1 MMWLYLNL
9 RRITFLHLLLLL
21 GSTLDHE
28 WSLVQI
34 IRVIVHPLLSLSL
47 SQTDAERV
55 VLGSWR
61 ECLWDDPS
69 VVAMPVTRK
78 PLPPSAVSRWPF
90 HDSGMGFDVPLLI
103 ITCPLAS
110 TGQWP

>member
-1 MMWLYLNL
+1 MWLYLTL
-9 RRITFLHLLLLL
+9 RSISFLHLLLLL
-21 GSTLDHE
+21 GSTLVHE

-47 SQTDAERV
+47 SQIDAECV
-55 VLGSWR
+55 FLGSWR
-61 ECLWDDPS
+61 ECLWDVPS
-69 VVAMPVTRK
+69 VVAMPATRK
-78 PLPPSAVSRWPF
+78 PLPPPAFSRWLF
-90 HDSGMGFDVPLLI
+90 HDSEMGFDVPLLI